1 MNWIEQLAPWAAAI
15 FNWMLEFSFMYP
27 LIMSILWMT
36 GSLYYYFY
44 RERREHLEPSEPP
57 HLPHTPPVSFIV
69 PCHNEGPNI
78 QETIQSLLSQDYP
91 DFEIIAVNDAST
103 DNTGAVLDAIA
114 TVEPRL
120 RVIHFPINQGKA
132 IGLRVATLASKHE
145 ILIGLDGDAL
155 LDPNATRWLVRHFVT
170 GARVGAVT
178 GNPRVR
184 NRTTL
189 IGRIQ
194 VGEFSSIIG
203 LIKRAQRIYGRIFTV
218 SGVVAAF
225 RKSAVHQAGY
235 WSEDVV
241 TEDIDISWRLQI
253 NHWDIR
259 YEPNALCWI
268 LMPETFK
275 GLWRQRLRW
284 AQGGIEVLSKH
295 FRSLFKWRSRRMWI
309 VALELSVSTFWA
321 YTMALIFTLWIAS
334 LIFDLPPPYGSA
346 DIPPGWSGII
356 LGTICLLQFAIS
368 ITVDGRYD
376 RRLGRVYY
384 WLIWYPMVYWVIQV
398 LTTVVA
404 VPRALMRKKGAR
416 GTWTSPDRGMR
427 PPVIK
432 NTDKDT
438 EASNDQASA

>member
-1 MNWIEQLAPWAAAI
+1 MTWIDQLAPWAAAI

-44 RERREHLEPSEPP
+44 RERREHLLPSEPP

-78 QETIQSLLSQDYP
+78 QETIQSLLQQDYP

-103 DNTGAVLDAIA
+103 DDTGAVLDAIA
-114 TVEPRL
+114 AVEPRL
-120 RVIHFPINQGKA
+120 RVIHFPENQGKA
-132 IGLRVATLASKHE
+132 IGLRVATLASRHE

-225 RKSAVHQAGY
+225 RKTAVHQAGY

-241 TEDIDISWRLQI
+241 TEDIDISWRLQL

-275 GLWRQRLRW
+275 GLWQQRLRW
-284 AQGGIEVLSKH
+284 AQGGIEVLRKH
-295 FRSLFKWRSRRMWI
+295 FRSLFRWRSRRMWI

-321 YTMALIFTLWIAS
+321 YTMALIFTLWVAS
-334 LIFDLPPPYGSA
+334 FIFNMPSPYGSA

-356 LGTICLLQFAIS
+356 LGTTCLLQFAIS

-398 LTTVVA
+398 VTTVVA
-404 VPRALMRKKGAR
+404 VPRALTRKKGSR

-432 NTDKDT
+432 NT